1 MTNIQELYDICS
13 RENITIDFIDCP
25 KCGAISLFGAG
36 GCAIGIDSQTPARLL
51 KERTAHE
58 IGHCVKGAFYNRYAT
73 ADNISQHEYRADKW
87 AIENLIPKSEL
98 IKAIKKNLDS
108 IYLLA
113 QHFDVSVDFSIKAY
127 WDIVVCWVLEN
138 VYTRP
143 QKRGGTDLRGLYN
156 GYITALLPLLNRT
169 IYPRTCR

>member
-1 MTNIQELYDICS
+1 MYDICS

-113 QHFDVSVDFSIKAY
+113 QHFDVSEDFMIKACKY
-127 WDIVVCWVLEN
+127 YG
-138 VYTRP
+138 VYF
-143 QKRGGTDLRGLYN
+143 G
-156 GYITALLPLLNRT
+156 
-169 IYPRTCR
+169 

>member
-1 MTNIQELYDICS
+1 MTNIQDLYDICS
-13 RENITIDFIDCP
+13 RESITIDFIDCP

-113 QHFDVSVDFSIKAY
+113 QHFDVSEDFMIKACRY
-127 WDIVVCWVLEN
+127 YG
-138 VYTRP
+138 VYF
-143 QKRGGTDLRGLYN
+143 G
-156 GYITALLPLLNRT
+156 
-169 IYPRTCR
+169 

>member
-36 GCAIGIDSQTPARLL
+36 GCSIGIDSQTPARLL

-58 IGHCVKGAFYNRYAT
+58 
-73 ADNISQHEYRADKW
+73 
-87 AIENLIPKSEL
+87 SEL

-113 QHFDVSVDFSIKAY
+113 QHFDVSEDFMIKACRY
-127 WDIVVCWVLEN
+127 YG
-138 VYTRP
+138 VYF
-143 QKRGGTDLRGLYN
+143 G
-156 GYITALLPLLNRT
+156 
-169 IYPRTCR
+169 

>member
-58 IGHCVKGAFYNRYAT
+58 IGHCVRVRFT
-73 ADNISQHEYRADKW
+73 
-87 AIENLIPKSEL
+87 
-98 IKAIKKNLDS
+98 
-108 IYLLA
+108 
-113 QHFDVSVDFSIKAY
+113 
-127 WDIVVCWVLEN
+127 
-138 VYTRP
+138 
-143 QKRGGTDLRGLYN
+143 TD
-156 GYITALLPLLNRT
+156 T
-169 IYPRTCR
+169 PRQTTSHSMNTVQTSGR

>member
-73 ADNISQHEYRADKW
+73 A
-87 AIENLIPKSEL
+87 IENLIPKSEL

-113 QHFDVSVDFSIKAY
+113 QHFDVSEDFMIKACRY
-127 WDIVVCWVLEN
+127 YG
-138 VYTRP
+138 VYF
-143 QKRGGTDLRGLYN
+143 G
-156 GYITALLPLLNRT
+156 
-169 IYPRTCR
+169 

>member
-1 MTNIQELYDICS
+1 MNSKFIKTFAVIVIIAAGMTACGQKKNVITDDVSEKEMTNIQELYDICS

-25 KCGAISLFGAG
+25 KCGAISLFGSG

-113 QHFDVSVDFSIKAY
+113 QHFDVSEDFMIKACRY
-127 WDIVVCWVLEN
+127 YG
-138 VYTRP
+138 VYF
-143 QKRGGTDLRGLYN
+143 G
-156 GYITALLPLLNRT
+156 
-169 IYPRTCR
+169 

>member
-113 QHFDVSVDFSIKAY
+113 QHFDVSEDFMIKACEVIMGLFWVEKYRRGRCESLAVGFSIAF
-127 WDIVVCWVLEN
+127 
-138 VYTRP
+138 
-143 QKRGGTDLRGLYN
+143 LRSILQE
-156 GYITALLPLLNRT
+156 
-169 IYPRTCR
+169 CRSY

>member
-1 MTNIQELYDICS
+1 MTNIKELYDICS

-87 AIENLIPKSEL
+87 AIENL
-98 IKAIKKNLDS
+98 DS

-113 QHFDVSVDFSIKAY
+113 QHFDVSEDFMIKACRY
-127 WDIVVCWVLEN
+127 YG
-138 VYTRP
+138 VYF
-143 QKRGGTDLRGLYN
+143 G
-156 GYITALLPLLNRT
+156 
-169 IYPRTCR
+169 

>member
-1 MTNIQELYDICS
+1 MTNIKELYDICS

-73 ADNISQHEYRADKW
+73 ADNISQHEYRADDR
-87 AIENLIPKSEL
+87 KSDTE
-98 IKAIKKNLDS
+98 KRAYQSHKEKS
-108 IYLLA
+108 GQYLSA
-113 QHFDVSVDFSIKAY
+113 
-127 WDIVVCWVLEN
+127 C
-138 VYTRP
+138 
-143 QKRGGTDLRGLYN
+143 
-156 GYITALLPLLNRT
+156 TAF
-169 IYPRTCR
+169 

>member
-87 AIENLIPKSEL
+87 AIAQSNTNYRIP
-98 IKAIKKNLDS
+98 
-108 IYLLA
+108 
-113 QHFDVSVDFSIKAY
+113 
-127 WDIVVCWVLEN
+127 
-138 VYTRP
+138 TR
-143 QKRGGTDLRGLYN
+143 QYSAG
-156 GYITALLPLLNRT
+156 LPLLHFSYRS
-169 IYPRTCR
+169 

>member
-73 ADNISQHEYRADKW
+73 ADNISQHESVQRSACKGRAVRT
-87 AIENLIPKSEL
+87 ASAGGRGNSGRSVR
-98 IKAIKKNLDS
+98 IK
-108 IYLLA
+108 
-113 QHFDVSVDFSIKAY
+113 
-127 WDIVVCWVLEN
+127 
-138 VYTRP
+138 
-143 QKRGGTDLRGLYN
+143 G
-156 GYITALLPLLNRT
+156 
-169 IYPRTCR
+169 

>member
-36 GCAIGIDSQTPARLL
+36 GCAIGIDSQTPA
-51 KERTAHE
+51 
-58 IGHCVKGAFYNRYAT
+58 
-73 ADNISQHEYRADKW
+73 DKW
-87 AIENLIPKSEL
+87 AIEELIPKSEL

-113 QHFDVSVDFSIKAY
+113 QHFDVSEDFMIKACRY
-127 WDIVVCWVLEN
+127 YG
-138 VYTRP
+138 VYF
-143 QKRGGTDLRGLYN
+143 G
-156 GYITALLPLLNRT
+156 
-169 IYPRTCR
+169 

>member
-1 MTNIQELYDICS
+1 MRGDIAFWRRWLCD
-13 RENITIDFIDCP
+13 RHRQPDACKAFE
-25 KCGAISLFGAG
+25 GA
-36 GCAIGIDSQTPARLL
+36 
-51 KERTAHE
+51 TAHE

-113 QHFDVSVDFSIKAY
+113 QHFDVSEDFMIKACRY
-127 WDIVVCWVLEN
+127 YG
-138 VYTRP
+138 VYF
-143 QKRGGTDLRGLYN
+143 G
-156 GYITALLPLLNRT
+156 
-169 IYPRTCR
+169 

>member
-58 IGHCVKGAFYNRYAT
+58 IG
-73 ADNISQHEYRADKW
+73 
-87 AIENLIPKSEL
+87 
-98 IKAIKKNLDS
+98 

-113 QHFDVSVDFSIKAY
+113 QHFDVSEDFMIKACRY
-127 WDIVVCWVLEN
+127 YG
-138 VYTRP
+138 VYF
-143 QKRGGTDLRGLYN
+143 G
-156 GYITALLPLLNRT
+156 
-169 IYPRTCR
+169 